1 MYRPPPLRKAGGFWQ
16 FGKKTGCVAVWHKK
30 GVALQT
36 KKTCL
41 LMTTIEDVIR
51 IAVNAHDGM
60 KDMVG
65 NPAVAHVLAV
75 GLMGKT
81 VAEQKAGFLHDVVE
95 DSDITIADLRAEG
108 VEEDVLTAVDL
119 LTHRPG
125 ITYEDY
131 VRNIVLS
138 GNQTAIQVKLNDLHH
153 NLHRAELALATL
165 DTSTIERK
173 ALLDEILV
181 IAAMHDRAKRY
192 IQGAITPRP

>member
-1 MYRPPPLRKAGGFWQ
+1 
-16 FGKKTGCVAVWHKK
+16 
-30 GVALQT
+30 
-36 KKTCL
+36 
-41 LMTTIEDVIR
+41 MTTLEDIIR

-75 GLMGKT
+75 SLMGKT
-81 VAEQKAGFLHDVVE
+81 VNEQKAGFLHDVVE

-125 ITYEDY
+125 VTYEDY
-131 VRNIVLS
+131 VKNIVNS

-153 NLHRAELALATL
+153 NLHRAELALLTL
-165 DTSTIERK
+165 DTSTRERQ

-181 IAAMHDRAKRY
+181 IAAMHDRAEQY
-192 IQGAITPRP
+192 IQNAIKPRA